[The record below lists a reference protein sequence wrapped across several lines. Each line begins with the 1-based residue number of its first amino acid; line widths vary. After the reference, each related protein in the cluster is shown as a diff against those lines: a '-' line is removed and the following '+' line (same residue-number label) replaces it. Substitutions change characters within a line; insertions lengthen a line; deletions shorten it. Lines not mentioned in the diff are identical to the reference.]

1 MPRHPATH
9 PKPPSPPLRHVYAM
23 ILAGGS
29 GTRFW
34 PLSRRSRPKQLLKLF
49 GEESLLAQTAAR
61 LKGLIPPDR
70 IFVFTSGSI
79 LEAVRR
85 ELPSIPR
92 ANIIAEPAGRN
103 TAPAIGL
110 AAHEIARRDPD
121 GIMVVL
127 PSDHVITKV
136 DVFRKTLAAG
146 CRAAGDGRSVVIGI
160 KPSRPETGFGY
171 IRLGAREDKRG
182 PAIFRVLEFT
192 EKPPLA
198 TARRYLQGGKH
209 LWNAGM
215 FIWRASTLLA
225 NLDRFQPRM
234 AAGLRA
240 IANAGGV
247 RAAEAFKR
255 LYPRLENISID
266 YALMEKIGNVSAVVG
281 DFGWN
286 DVGSWAAAHE
296 LSPKDSKGNV
306 RPEAS
311 LLVDARNN
319 IIVSSQKFV
328 AAAGIEDLVIV
339 ETPDA
344 LLVCPLSRSQE
355 VGKLVKEIERLGLT
369 NLL

>member
-1 MPRHPATH
+1 MSRQPSMSSKRS
-9 PKPPSPPLRHVYAM
+9 SPPLRHVYAM

-49 GEESLLAQTAAR
+49 GKESLLAQTASR

-70 IFVFTSGSI
+70 IFVFTSESI
-79 LEAVRR
+79 LGAVRR
-85 ELPSIPR
+85 ELPSVPR
-92 ANIIAEPAGRN
+92 ANIIAEPAARN

-110 AAHEIARRDPD
+110 AAHAIARRDPD

-127 PSDHVITKV
+127 PSDHVIARV
-136 DVFRKTLAAG
+136 DIFRKALAAG

-171 IRLGAREDKRG
+171 IRLGAQEGKRG

-198 TARRYLQGGKH
+198 VARRYVRGGKH

-215 FIWRASTLLA
+215 FIWKASTLLD
-225 NLDRFQPRM
+225 NLERFQSRM

-240 IANAGGV
+240 IADAGG
-247 RAAEAFKR
+247 AQSPKTLKR

-266 YALMEKIGNVSAVVG
+266 YALMEKIGNVSAVAA

-296 LSPKDSKGNV
+296 LSPKDAQGNV
-306 RPEAS
+306 RPAAS

-319 IIVSSQKFV
+319 IIVSPRKFV

-344 LLVCPLSRSQE
+344 LLICPLFRSQE
-355 VGKLVKEIERLGLT
+355 VGKLVKEIERLGRA